1 MISTL
6 LAYAQLALNLHGNVV
21 LVARVRSGRAWASGP
36 IPAVLDGEPT
46 TLGPVVDFR
55 FRPIAFRA
63 LVPRELEPS
72 A

>member
-1 MISTL
+1 MVS
-6 LAYAQLALNLHGNVV
+6 
-21 LVARVRSGRAWASGP
+21 RVRAGRAWAHGH

-63 LVPRELEPS
+63 LVPRDGAED
-72 A
+72 AVG